1 MPTLTAVAGGTPTKD
16 TTLDGYNMLPTLIG
30 TAPSPRSEMFW
41 EFRGQKAARI
51 GNYKWL
57 EARQGRGL
65 YDLSSDLGEK
75 QDLSAKLPDK
85 AVEISAR
92 WTAWRKS
99 MDETEP
105 RGPFRDY

>member
-1 MPTLTAVAGGTPTKD
+1 
-16 TTLDGYNMLPTLIG
+16 MLPTLAG
-30 TAPSPRSEMFW
+30 NSPSPRTEMFW

-57 EARQGRGL
+57 EAEQGRGL
-65 YDLSSDLGEK
+65 FDLASDVGEK

-85 AVEISAR
+85 ATEIASK
-92 WTAWRKS
+92 WTAWRQT
-99 MDETEP
+99 MDQTEP